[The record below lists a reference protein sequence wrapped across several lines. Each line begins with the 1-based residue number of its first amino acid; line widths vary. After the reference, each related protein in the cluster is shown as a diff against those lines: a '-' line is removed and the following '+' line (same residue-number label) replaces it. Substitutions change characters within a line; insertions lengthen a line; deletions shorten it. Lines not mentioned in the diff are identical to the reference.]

1 MPNKSGCKKLHCPAI
16 NLAICHKNSF
26 IFPGA
31 GSRVELSGCSL
42 FARVAGISGI
52 VQGTKRRGRE
62 RGRGRGQLKGRP
74 TAAGWWTVGV
84 HCAWA
89 REIREIMAARI
100 RTPLVHTRPHSPR
113 ETDRWTVSMGPGH
126 HSGGNSPDN
135 NHLLFLNGIDAV
147 VDAGPL
153 DRKD

>member
-1 MPNKSGCKKLHCPAI
+1 MPDKSGCKK
-16 NLAICHKNSF
+16 
-26 IFPGA
+26 
-31 GSRVELSGCSL
+31 CSL
-42 FARVAGISGI
+42 GSLLPGDKSRDLS
-52 VQGTKRRGRE
+52 QKSLYLPRRGLPRRIKWMQFVCSCRRYFRDGARYGE
-62 RGRGRGQLKGRP
+62 GEEGEQLKGRP

-147 VDAGPL
+147 VDAGSL
-153 DRKD
+153 DS